1 MDSVHDL
8 GGKQGFG
15 PIDVDEVEIP
25 FHADWEGR
33 MWAIAQCA
41 RSPDWTIDW
50 WRHVR
55 ELIDPVDYLSRPYFD
70 SWAQTHIAAF
80 IDSGSFT
87 LDEIIAS
94 QSASTPVDPQS
105 SQGYEDILAAIEE
118 QAHRFDREIDTGPAY
133 QVGDKIFTRQLLPG
147 HHTRLPAYARGKPG
161 VIHAQHGA
169 YVFADASAQGNE
181 IAQHLYSV
189 VFEAGDLW
197 LEAGDRKDRVFI
209 DLWESYLDPARN

>member
-1 MDSVHDL
+1 MDGVHDL

-15 PIDVDEVEIP
+15 PIDVDEVEAS
-25 FHADWEGR
+25 FHVDWEGR

-80 IDSGSFT
+80 IDSGEFT
-87 LDEIIAS
+87 LDEIMTA
-94 QSASTPVDPQS
+94 QSANTPVDPQV
-105 SQGYEDILAAIEE
+105 SQRYEDILAAIGE
-118 QAHRFDREIDTGPAY
+118 QAYRFDRDIEAQPVY
-133 QVGDKIFTRQLLPG
+133 QVGDKVFTRLLLPG

-161 VIHAQHGA
+161 VIHDHHGA
-169 YVFADASAQGNE
+169 HVFADASARGNE

-197 LEAGDRKDRVFI
+197 LEAGNKKDRVFI
-209 DLWESYLDPARN
+209 DLWESYLDPARD

>member
-1 MDSVHDL
+1 MDGVHDL

-15 PIDVDEVEIP
+15 PIDVDEVEVP

-80 IDSGSFT
+80 IDSGELT
-87 LDEIIAS
+87 LDEIVS
-94 QSASTPVDPQS
+94 NQSATTPANQQPS
-105 SQGYEDILAAIEE
+105 RENEDIFAAIEA
-118 QAHRFDREIDTGPAY
+118 QAYRFDREIEAQPAY
-133 QVGDKIFTRQLLPG
+133 RVGDRILTRQLLPR
-147 HHTRLPAYARGKPG
+147 HHTRLPAYARGRPG
-161 VIHAQHGA
+161 VIHAHHGA
-169 YVFADASAQGNE
+169 HVFADESAQGHE

-189 VFEAGDLW
+189 VFEASDLW
-197 LEAGDRKDRVFI
+197 IEAGNKKDRVFI
-209 DLWESYLDPARN
+209 DMWESYLDPARD

>member
-1 MDSVHDL
+1 MDGVHDL

-15 PIDVDEVEIP
+15 PIDVDEVDVP

-80 IDSGSFT
+80 IDSGGFT
-87 LDEIIAS
+87 LDEILS
-94 QSASTPVDPQS
+94 GQSANTLADPQA
-105 SQGYEDILAAIEE
+105 SQGYEDILTAIEA
-118 QAHRFDREIDTGPAY
+118 QADRFDRETEAQPIY
-133 QVGDKIFTRQLLPG
+133 QVGDKIFTRQLLPD
-147 HHTRLPAYARGKPG
+147 HHTRLPTYARGKPG
-161 VIHAQHGA
+161 VIHDHHGA
-169 YVFADASAQGNE
+169 HVFADASAQGNE

-197 LEAGDRKDRVFI
+197 LEAGNRKDRVFI

>member
-1 MDSVHDL
+1 MDGVHDL

-15 PIDVDEVEIP
+15 PIDVDEVEVP

-80 IDSGSFT
+80 IDSGGFT
-87 LDEIIAS
+87 LDEILAS
-94 QSASTPVDPQS
+94 QSATIAVDPQP
-105 SQGYEDILAAIEE
+105 SQEDEDIFAAIEA
-118 QAHRFDREIDTGPAY
+118 QAHRFDREIEAQPAY
-133 QVGDKIFTRQLLPG
+133 RVGDRVFTRKLLPG

-169 YVFADASAQGNE
+169 HVFADSSARGNE

-189 VFEAGDLW
+189 VFEASDLW
-197 LEAGDRKDRVFI
+197 IEAANKKDRVFI
-209 DLWESYLDPARN
+209 DLWESYLDPA

>member
-70 SWAQTHIAAF
+70 SWAQTHIAAY

-94 QSASTPVDPQS
+94 QSASTPADPQA

-118 QAHRFDREIDTGPAY
+118 QAHRFDREIDAQPAY
-133 QVGDKIFTRQLLPG
+133 QLGDKIFTRQLLPG

-169 YVFADASAQGNE
+169 HVFADASAQGNE

-197 LEAGDRKDRVFI
+197 LEASDRKDRVFI
-209 DLWESYLDPARN
+209 DLWESYLGPARN

>member
-80 IDSGSFT
+80 IDSGGFT
-87 LDEIIAS
+87 LDEILSGQSVNPAVDPIAS
-94 QSASTPVDPQS
+94 QE
-105 SQGYEDILAAIEE
+105 YHDIIAAVEA
-118 QAHRFDREIDTGPAY
+118 QADRFDREIDAKPAY
-133 QVGDKIFTRQLLPG
+133 QVGDNIFTRQLLPG

-161 VIHAQHGA
+161 VIHAHHGA
-169 YVFADASAQGNE
+169 HVFADASARGNE

-197 LEAGDRKDRVFI
+197 LEADNRKDRVFI

>member
-1 MDSVHDL
+1 MDGVHDL

-15 PIDVDEVEIP
+15 PIDVDEVEVP

-41 RSPDWTIDW
+41 RSPDWSIDW

-70 SWAQTHIAAF
+70 SWAQTHIAAL
-80 IDSGSFT
+80 IDSGELT
-87 LDEIIAS
+87 LDEIASNRSIATAVDRQPS
-94 QSASTPVDPQS
+94 QAC
-105 SQGYEDILAAIEE
+105 EDIFAEIEA
-118 QAHRFDREIDTGPAY
+118 QAYRFDREIEAQPVY
-133 QVGDKIFTRQLLPG
+133 RVGDRVFTRQLLPG

-161 VIHAQHGA
+161 VIHAHHGA
-169 YVFADASAQGNE
+169 YVFADVSAQGNE

-189 VFEAGDLW
+189 VFEASDLW
-197 LEAGDRKDRVFI
+197 IEARDRKDRVFI
-209 DLWESYLDPARN
+209 DLWESYLDPAQD

>member
-1 MDSVHDL
+1 MDGVHDL

-15 PIDVDEVEIP
+15 PIDVDEVEVP

-70 SWAQTHIAAF
+70 SWAQTHIAAY
-80 IDSGSFT
+80 IDSGGFS
-87 LDEIIAS
+87 LDEIVSS
-94 QSASTPVDPQS
+94 QSATTAVDPQPS
-105 SQGYEDILAAIEE
+105 PEYEDIFAAIEA
-118 QAHRFDREIDTGPAY
+118 QAYRFDRDIEAQPAY
-133 QVGDKIFTRQLLPG
+133 QVGDRIFTRQLLPRQ
-147 HHTRLPAYARGKPG
+147 HTRLPAYARGKPG
-161 VIHAQHGA
+161 VIHAHHGA
-169 YVFADASAQGNE
+169 HVLADASAQGDE

-189 VFEAGDLW
+189 VFDASDLW
-197 LEAGDRKDRVFI
+197 IEAASKKDRVFI
-209 DLWESYLDPARN
+209 DLWESYLDPA

>member
-1 MDSVHDL
+1 MDGVHDL

-15 PIDVDEVEIP
+15 AIDVDEVEVP

-41 RSPDWTIDW
+41 GSPDWTIDW

-80 IDSGSFT
+80 IDSGVLT
-87 LDEIIAS
+87 LDEIVS
-94 QSASTPVDPQS
+94 NQSAAISANQQP
-105 SQGYEDILAAIEE
+105 SQDNEDIFAAIEA
-118 QAHRFDREIDTGPAY
+118 QAYRFDRETEAQPAY
-133 QVGDKIFTRQLLPG
+133 RVGDQVFTRQLLPR
-147 HHTRLPAYARGKPG
+147 HHTRLPAYARGRPG
-161 VIHAQHGA
+161 VIHVHHGA
-169 YVFADASAQGNE
+169 HVFADESAQGNE

-189 VFEAGDLW
+189 VFEASDLW
-197 LEAGDRKDRVFI
+197 IEARDRKDRVFI
-209 DLWESYLDPARN
+209 DLWESYLDPAQD

>member
-1 MDSVHDL
+1 MDGVHDL

-15 PIDVDEVEIP
+15 PIDVDEVEAP
-25 FHADWEGR
+25 FHAEWEGR

-80 IDSGSFT
+80 IDSGEFT
-87 LDEIIAS
+87 LEEIIAA
-94 QSASTPVDPQS
+94 QSARMTTDSQA
-105 SQGYEDILAAIEE
+105 SQGHEDILAAV
-118 QAHRFDREIDTGPAY
+118 QAQAYQFDREIDAQPAY
-133 QVGDKIFTRQLLPG
+133 QVSDKIVTRQLLPG
-147 HHTRLPAYARGKPG
+147 HHTRLPAYARAKPG

-169 YVFADASAQGNE
+169 HVFADASARGNE

-197 LEAGDRKDRVFI
+197 LEADNRKDRVFI
-209 DLWESYLDPARN
+209 DLWESYLESA